1 MTDFTK
7 LSRREREIMEI
18 VFTLEGAT
26 VSDILERISDPP
38 TRPALRSLL
47 GILESKGKLR
57 HRKSGREFVYHA
69 TTTRGQAGRSA
80 LRKVIETF
88 FSGSTGHA
96 IASHLNDPRTRFS
109 DDELREL
116 AALIET
122 KRKPSSTPD
131 QKSP

>member
-26 VSDILERISDPP
+26 VSDILGRISKPP
-38 TRPALRSLL
+38 SRPALRSLL
-47 GILESKGKLR
+47 GILEAKGKLR

-69 TTTRGQAGRSA
+69 TTTRNQAGRSA

-88 FSGSTGHA
+88 FSGSTGSA
-96 IASHLNDPRTRFS
+96 VASHLNDPRARFS
-109 DDELREL
+109 DEELKEL
-116 AALIET
+116 AALVEA
-122 KRKPSSTPD
+122 KRQTSPTPER
-131 QKSP
+131 QSP